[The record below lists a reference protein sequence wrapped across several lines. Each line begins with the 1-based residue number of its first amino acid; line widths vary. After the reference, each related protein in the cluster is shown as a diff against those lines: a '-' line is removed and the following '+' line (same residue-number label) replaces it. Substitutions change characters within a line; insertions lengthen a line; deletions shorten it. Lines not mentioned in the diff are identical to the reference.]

1 MVAVLVM
8 VLSTPSMRTQLP
20 AGNWVLIEGVDR
32 TITKTATITQLSG
45 CEDVSRTRVAGE
57 GEASTFLVV

>member
-1 MVAVLVM
+1 M
-8 VLSTPSMRTQLP
+8 P

-45 CEDVSRTRVAGE
+45 CEDVSRTHVAGRGGE
-57 GEASTFLVV
+57 GEASKLLVMYIM